1 MASEGGNRAQ
11 GSGMRPNKQPKDHAG
26 QALDRELEDLPTDLR
41 WREWMRRI
49 EAVLFA
55 SASPVPRE
63 DLARVVGQG
72 AALDLLLADLAA
84 DLEDRP
90 TELARVGA
98 GWMLRTRPAYA
109 PAIRA
114 AAQVEAQGLELG
126 DFEAAVLAAIAWHQP
141 ITRAGLKEIFGREIG
156 RELIGRLHAKGLIGT
171 GPRSPRRGAPYTY
184 VTADQFLV
192 AFDLESLQ
200 DLPEREQLE
209 DAGIMPGDP
218 EPSSAA

>member
-1 MASEGGNRAQ
+1 MA
-11 GSGMRPNKQPKDHAG
+11 KDHAETD
-26 QALDRELEDLPTDLR
+26 LDRELNDLPAELR

-72 AALDLLLADLAA
+72 ASVELLIKDLAA
-84 DLEDRP
+84 DLDGRSFEVTQVAD
-90 TELARVGA
+90 

-109 PAIRA
+109 PAIRTA
-114 AAQVEAQGLELG
+114 ADVGEQTLDLREYDV
-126 DFEAAVLAAIAWHQP
+126 AVLAAIAYHQP
-141 ITRAGLKEIFGREIG
+141 ITRDGLKDIFGKEIS
-156 RELIGRLHAKGLIGT
+156 RDLIGRLHARGLIGS

-184 VTADQFLV
+184 VTTEQFLV

-200 DLPEREQLE
+200 DLPDREQLE
-209 DAGIMPGDP
+209 DAGVIN
-218 EPSSAA
+218 SQA

>member
-1 MASEGGNRAQ
+1 MAKDRA
-11 GSGMRPNKQPKDHAG
+11 DTDF
-26 QALDRELEDLPTDLR
+26 DRELNDLPTELR

-72 AALDLLLADLAA
+72 ASVDLLVEDLVA
-84 DLEDRP
+84 DLEGRSF
-90 TELARVGA
+90 EVAQVAG
-98 GWMLRTRPAYA
+98 GWMLRTRPTYA

-114 AAQVEAQGLELG
+114 AADVGEQDLWTCDEYDV
-126 DFEAAVLAAIAWHQP
+126 AVLAAIAYHQP
-141 ITRAGLKEIFGREIG
+141 ITRDGLKDIFGKEIS
-156 RELIGRLHAKGLIGT
+156 RDLIGRLHARGLIGS

-184 VTADQFLV
+184 VTTERFLV

-200 DLPEREQLE
+200 DLPDREQME
-209 DAGIMPGDP
+209 DAGVIN
-218 EPSSAA
+218 SQA

>member
-1 MASEGGNRAQ
+1 
-11 GSGMRPNKQPKDHAG
+11 
-26 QALDRELEDLPTDLR
+26 
-41 WREWMRRI
+41 MRRI

-72 AALDLLLADLAA
+72 ASVELLIEDLAA
-84 DLEDRP
+84 DLDCRSFEV
-90 TELARVGA
+90 TEVAG

-114 AAQVEAQGLELG
+114 AADVGEQLLDLDEYDV
-126 DFEAAVLAAIAWHQP
+126 AVLAAIAYHQP
-141 ITRAGLKEIFGREIG
+141 ITRDGLKDIFGKEIS
-156 RELIGRLHAKGLIGT
+156 RDLIGRLHARGLIGT

-184 VTADQFLV
+184 VTTEQFLV

-200 DLPEREQLE
+200 DLPDREQME
-209 DAGIMPGDP
+209 DAGVIN
-218 EPSSAA
+218 SQA